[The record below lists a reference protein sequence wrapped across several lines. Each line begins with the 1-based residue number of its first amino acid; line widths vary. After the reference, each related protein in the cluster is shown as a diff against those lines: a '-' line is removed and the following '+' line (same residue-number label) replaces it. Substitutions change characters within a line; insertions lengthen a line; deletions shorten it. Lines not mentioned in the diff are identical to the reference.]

1 MDLKG
6 IGEADF
12 YEADRERKIEI
23 LGYIFNRRDDK
34 GFMDSLSGYCPRD
47 EIFLAN
53 MRTATKPS
61 SNKGTGDAKLDA
73 FNSFLSKE

>member
-12 YEADRERKIEI
+12 YEADDERKIEI
-23 LGYIFNRRDDK
+23 LGYIFNRRHEK

-47 EIFLAN
+47 EVFLAN
-53 MRTATKPS
+53 MKTSTKTS
-61 SNKGTGDAKLDA
+61 DKKGTGDAKLDA
-73 FNSFLSKE
+73 FNTFLSKE